1 MIEVLFF
8 ASIREQLGT
17 ERISMPLPMTLM
29 TVAAFKEA
37 ILSEHASHWAEVLN
51 AKNVITA
58 VNQQI
63 VGPDHVL
70 ADGDEVAFF
79 PPVTGG

>member
-8 ASIREQLGT
+8 ARIREALEV
-17 ERISMPLPMTLM
+17 ERLSVPLVHDHMTLAM
-29 TVAAFKEA
+29 LRQQL
-37 ILSEHASHWAEVLN
+37 IDSHGGQWGEVLG
-51 AKNVITA
+51 ADNVVKS
-58 VNQQI
+58 VNQQV
-63 VGPDHVL
+63 VGDDHML